1 MKRHNPFPRGRGFT
15 VVELVVVIVLIAIF
29 AAVALPRFIDVDDE
43 SRRAAARST
52 MSAFQE
58 AVRLAR
64 AKWLADG
71 TRADSLVIEGR
82 IVQFND
88 NGWPK
93 SQVSDTADCMDV
105 WNDMFRGAEPIVP
118 YVANA
123 TPPAW
128 SALGLP
134 ALCIYIHQYGD
145 AYTVADP
152 QPLFLY
158 QPLVNDV
165 AWLDLNM

>member
-1 MKRHNPFPRGRGFT
+1 MRGFT
-15 VVELVVVIVLIAIF
+15 IIELVIVIVLVAIL
-29 AAVALPRFIDVDDE
+29 AAVALPRFVDVDDE
-43 SRRAAARST
+43 ARRAAARST

-58 AVRLAR
+58 AVRLAH

-71 TRADSLVIEGR
+71 SRPSSLVIDGR
-82 IVQFND
+82 TVQFND

-93 SQVSDTADCMDV
+93 SQVSDTADCIDV

-118 YVANA
+118 YVAGG
-123 TPPAW
+123 TPGAW
-128 SALGLP
+128 SALGVP
-134 ALCIYIHQYGD
+134 ALCLYIHQYGD

-158 QPLVNDV
+158 QPQVNDV
-165 AWLDLNM
+165 NWIALNM